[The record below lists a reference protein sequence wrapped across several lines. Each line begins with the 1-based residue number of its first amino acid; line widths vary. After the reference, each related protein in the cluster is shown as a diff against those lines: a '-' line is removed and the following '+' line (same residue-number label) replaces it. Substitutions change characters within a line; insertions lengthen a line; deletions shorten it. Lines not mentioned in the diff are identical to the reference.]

1 MLKLAEKMM
10 IICKLGKMIV
20 DEVLI
25 YRSLPAQ
32 RSLTKVIFNPS
43 SSNAGNN
50 RMKQNPESTPPLPP
64 NSSDLAPPNCLGL
77 HPNQQFSSGLA
88 TELPPLYFRSNI
100 DDLTQDEGLPKTN
113 LVASTLSLP
122 YAMDASDTQSMVEN
136 LTKLLT
142 SHPHSENIDYL
153 PSFSKSSSTR
163 ITDKY
168 EATSMFGKIEYID
181 DVMGRV
187 GLRELLMEPIQRV
200 TCYILIFKQ
209 LLNLLETLISVFE
222 SELFKL
228 ITNLEQQFS
237 EFSEAVTELFDRLY
251 SDKSQDSLLM
261 NQSNEIVDFL
271 QVISWIGSGCSRLNK
286 RFKQPTFGPGS
297 EHDN

>member
-1 MLKLAEKMM
+1 
-10 IICKLGKMIV
+10 MIV

-25 YRSLPAQ
+25 YRSLPGGMRSPYTILEEAQ

-50 RMKQNPESTPPLPP
+50 RTKQNPESTPPLLP
-64 NSSDLAPPNCLGL
+64 NSSDLAPSNCLGL
-77 HPNQQFSSGLA
+77 HPDQQFSSGLA
-88 TELPPLYFRSNI
+88 TELPPLYFRSKV
-100 DDLTQDEGLPKTN
+100 DDLSKIDSNSEPNQYRSQDEGLPKTN

-122 YAMDASDTQSMVEN
+122 YAMDTSDTQSMAEN

-142 SHPHSENIDYL
+142 SHPHSENIDYM

-163 ITDKY
+163 IIDKY
-168 EATSMFGKIEYID
+168 EAASMFGKIEYIGWTERATD
-181 DVMGRV
+181 GAAE
-187 GLRELLMEPIQRV
+187 ELP
-200 TCYILIFKQ
+200 
-209 LLNLLETLISVFE
+209 NLLETLISVFE
-222 SELFKL
+222 SQLYQL
-228 ITNLEQQFS
+228 ITDLEQQFS

-261 NQSNEIVDFL
+261 NQSIEIVNFL
-271 QVISWIGSGCSRLNK
+271 QVISWIGSGCSRLSK
-286 RFKQPTFGPGS
+286 WFKQPTFGPGS